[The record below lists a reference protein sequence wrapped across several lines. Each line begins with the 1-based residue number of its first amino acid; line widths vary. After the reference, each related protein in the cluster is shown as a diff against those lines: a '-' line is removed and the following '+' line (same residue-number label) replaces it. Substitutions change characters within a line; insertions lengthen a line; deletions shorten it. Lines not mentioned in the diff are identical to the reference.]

1 MKLEPSMIHDWVFWI
16 ATGLAGV
23 ISSVV
28 WWVGRIVFTN
38 NKRLD
43 LLEQENRH
51 ARELRESQD
60 GAIQEIRRDQK
71 KLVEHLL
78 KSR

>member
-1 MKLEPSMIHDWVFWI
+1 MKFEASMIHDWVFWI
-16 ATGLAGV
+16 VTGLAAT
-23 ISSVV
+23 ICSAV

-43 LLEQENRH
+43 LLEQENTH
-51 ARELRESQD
+51 ARELRERQD
-60 GAIQEIRRDQK
+60 GAIQEIRKDQK

-78 KSR
+78 NSR